1 MVRGSLHAAA
11 ALAVVTALR
20 GRVPFRCHVGSVVR
34 TSLQHD
40 GQSHDHACRT
50 ATRRLRPQPQ
60 PQPPPKGPGAVRSR
74 GEGRAGMPRQPLSPT
89 APVGWVWGWGGVM
102 YIAGGRAV
110 AFSLLLEDLR
120 RRGAADLW
128 VSLEDSHHG
137 LERRGALEDV
147 EAAGPLLRRAGRAG
161 SGGGQGLGPCRPPR
175 ERQGDGEGAAKG
187 GRGEVMGRVPCRR
200 LPSISSRGAAAA
212 DAARRCHSWRSP
224 PARRA
229 APAPPSSRHSCSPPA
244 PRTVGVGGRVTG
256 GLLGLR
262 GSRRAGSPS

>member
-1 MVRGSLHAAA
+1 MITPAAQPRA
-11 ALAVVTALR
+11 ASALS
-20 GRVPFRCHVGSVVR
+20 PSFS
-34 TSLQHD
+34 
-40 GQSHDHACRT
+40 
-50 ATRRLRPQPQ
+50 PQPQ
-60 PQPPPKGPGAVRSR
+60 PSAPASAQRSR
-74 GEGRAGMPRQPLSPT
+74 GSSLPWRRARGHAAATSEPNRS
-89 APVGWVWGWGGVM
+89 GGVGM
-102 YIAGGRAV
+102 GFRWGDVIVGGRAV

-187 GRGEVMGRVPCRR
+187 ERGEVMGRVPCRR

-229 APAPPSSRHSCSPPA
+229 APAPPSSRHSCWPPA
-244 PRTVGVGGRVTG
+244 PRTAGVGGRVAG

-262 GSRRAGSPS
+262 GSRRAVSPS